1 MLDGTHTSIFRSTHC
16 RRSIPE
22 WKYHCDAGEYT
33 ASSLPKLLYVI
44 VSHRFSHLIKGE
56 GFRD

>member
-1 MLDGTHTSIFRSTHC
+1 MLDGTNVQLFPDT
-16 RRSIPE
+16 PK

-33 ASSLPKLLYVI
+33 ANSLPSLLYEI
-44 VSHRFSHLIKGE
+44 FTHRLSHLIKGE

>member
-1 MLDGTHTSIFRSTHC
+1 MKNSSAATKRS
-16 RRSIPE
+16 
-22 WKYHCDAGEYT
+22 KT

-44 VSHRFSHLIKGE
+44 VSHRFSHLINGE